1 MAQFDNQQRTVA
13 NLTRPVTE
21 MDNDISDGD
30 GKEKGMAFS
39 LEFERCLIELADEAY
54 GLSKPKEIAQKVLRK
69 ACEFYDADWCGIFD
83 ADMMLK
89 LWMPFWWYNRITG
102 GMTKTRTDMD
112 QYGISG
118 ELPRWRN
125 AIEQNTPII
134 IENVETLKETL
145 PEEYDIFIRQEVKS
159 ILAVPFNKR
168 ERGVLLLRN
177 PKRYADNP
185 NFLRIMANIVIQ
197 EINEQKLLDRMK
209 SETCADCMNDANEVI
224 INLFGGLSVCAERG
238 KLTEAEIKSPLC
250 CKILVLLLMNRKRGM
265 SAREL
270 SEHLWADR
278 NYDNPTRNLRSLL
291 FRLRAT
297 LRMITDVDLIVTTAT
312 GYRINPDVIIKTDFE
327 EFEKICES
335 RNTVTDTTEKIR
347 LLEKAVK
354 LYQGKLFPTGECE
367 HWIIPLNSRCHILY
381 LPLVN
386 ELMELLHTEKQY
398 DKLYEYAM
406 LAVSIDPESPITIY
420 WLIVAL
426 RKHGAADMAKRH
438 LESAKLR
445 LLEEEYRDLEAR
457 LILE

>member
-1 MAQFDNQQRTVA
+1 MAQFNNQQRTVA

-21 MDNDISDGD
+21 MDNDISGGD

-39 LEFERCLIELADEAY
+39 LEFERCLIELADEVY

-89 LWMPFWWYNRITG
+89 LWMPFWWYNRVTG

-134 IENVETLKETL
+134 IRNVDALKETL
-145 PEEYDIFIRQEVKS
+145 PEEYGIFIHQEVKS

-168 ERGVLLLRN
+168 EKGVLLLRN
-177 PKRYADNP
+177 PKRYTDNP

-209 SETCADCMNDANEVI
+209 SETCADCMNDTNEVI

-278 NYDNPTRNLRSLL
+278 DYDNPTRNLRSLL

-327 EFEKICES
+327 EFEKICEN
-335 RNTVTDTTEKIR
+335 RITVTDTTEKIR

-367 HWIIPLNSRCHILY
+367 HWIIPLSSKCHILY

-386 ELMELLHTEKQY
+386 ELMELLHTEKKY